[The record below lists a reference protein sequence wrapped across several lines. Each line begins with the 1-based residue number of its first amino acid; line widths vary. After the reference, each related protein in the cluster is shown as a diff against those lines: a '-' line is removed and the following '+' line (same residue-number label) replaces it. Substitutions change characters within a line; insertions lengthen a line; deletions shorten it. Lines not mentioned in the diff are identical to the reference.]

1 MVLFCLI
8 LKQKSKTQSAIKNSN
23 LKTIR
28 TDRYAKV
35 RWSAHIY
42 LHGIW
47 QRQAVW
53 TIDRYVFDKVREKN
67 QETKGPCNPE
77 QFFVRLNRGAK
88 KVN

>member
-8 LKQKSKTQSAIKNSN
+8 LKQKPKTHSAMKNYN

-28 TDRYAKV
+28 TDRYANV
-35 RWSAHIY
+35 RWSAYIF

-47 QRQAVW
+47 QRQAVL
-53 TIDRYVFDKVREKN
+53 TIDRYVFDKVKKT
-67 QETKGPCNPE
+67 QETNSPCNRE
-77 QFFVRLNRGAK
+77 QVFVRLNRGAK